1 MRVRVLVM
9 TLAAVHSQAHDLF
22 DEEGESRDQ
31 LARLWAAARALM
43 AGNSTGG
50 N

>member
-1 MRVRVLVM
+1 VVAGAIMW
-9 TLAAVHSQAHDLF
+9 QAHDLF

-31 LARLWAAARALM
+31 LVRLWAAARALM